1 MYIMYTMYNVG
12 VFIVRD
18 RLSVGE
24 SATASCKSDA
34 PASMIEWLRDGMVVE
49 SAAFTGIQELDL
61 VFSPVNDSI
70 HTQVYVCR
78 VTRDGGNGMTVQNFT
93 VNVDGKVIMMSVRIF
108 MHLLVP
114 LPLDVTTMADFIL
127 LLFLSVPPNVIT
139 ATVSSSG
146 TATAG
151 MIYSL
156 ICTVSKTVGGLTD
169 SPTAM
174 WTTRGVAVT
183 NGNGITVTGT
193 TGDMTVTST
202 LTFDPLRTSH
212 EGSFVCSG
220 TLTSPALGTAL
231 MPSATEDLEI
241 RSKAIIPLV
250 CT

>member
-1 MYIMYTMYNVG
+1 MSLSTFSVEFCSHSMSTMYYYDVG

-18 RLSVGE
+18 QFSVGE

-49 SAAFTGIQELDL
+49 SATFTGIQEMDL

-78 VTRDGGNGMTVQNFT
+78 VTRDGGNGMTVTAAQNFT
-93 VNVDGKVIMMSVRIF
+93 VNVDGKMV
-108 MHLLVP
+108 HK
-114 LPLDVTTMADFIL
+114 FIPCPIC
-127 LLFLSVPPNVIT
+127 FVSSLSVPPTAIT

-151 MIYSL
+151 MVYSL
-156 ICTVSKTVGGLTD
+156 TCNVSKTVSSLTNT
-169 SPTAM
+169 PTAT
-174 WTTRGVAVT
+174 WTTGGVAIT
-183 NGNGITVTGT
+183 NGNGITVSGT

-220 TLTSPALGTAL
+220 TLTSPALDTAL
-231 MPSATEDLEI
+231 ISSTIEDLEI
-241 RSKAIIPLV
+241 QSKDVSIV
-250 CT
+250 